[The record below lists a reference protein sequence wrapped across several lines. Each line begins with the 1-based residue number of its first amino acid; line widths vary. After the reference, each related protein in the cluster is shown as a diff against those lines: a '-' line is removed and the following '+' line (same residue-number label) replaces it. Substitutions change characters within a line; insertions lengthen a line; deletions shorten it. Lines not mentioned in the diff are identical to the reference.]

1 MTVEDCSILSTESSG
16 CESSH
21 GAATA
26 EEKKSDSVSSN
37 NMNVSFE
44 TAKTAGDGPLDKD
57 ASAKKNTEP
66 FANKSG
72 PSPAMLLEIQQQL
85 EYYFSFK
92 NLSRDYFLCGIMVE
106 QRVGITDMND
116 AHSSRQFTMAS
127 MAPITVVSRFKNI
140 TSIVSRHE
148 KNVLGKR
155 TVVQLVAEAAG
166 RSEMLVVSADGTSIG
181 PRSDVL
187 GEVKAAEMIQ
197 RKEKT
202 STAVVDGS
210 IGRDGSDGKWQEE
223 TGTGQAGG
231 EEGVAS
237 EGVPVASAPTAAE
250 RRNTII
256 LREVKSD
263 TTDVFVRDLF
273 QWEGCPAISSIRSD
287 VGGCWFVTLDGT
299 NDEVVSAVI
308 KLSSLKL
315 NGESI
320 RARLKTE
327 SVTAKS
333 FFQKSQS
340 RAPNQQSQQMQGQPN
355 LWHPHQQSHTLQDG
369 AKPFLKR
376 RGQSGQ
382 GGGTNTGNYS
392 QSHPH
397 HQNPNFRQG
406 RMPQPPSVATL
417 QLSASNGYR
426 NNVRQH
432 TSIVQDSTDSRTIR
446 NDGSD
451 ASQHHSRNKHSKQ
464 GTTGSTGGNYTDGVH
479 VVGEKGRKPAAIA
492 APPMASPTY
501 FPPLA
506 DGSALTPSSPIDKD
520 MVSETVASTQ
530 TVTHAETPIASDT
543 KKVMTG
549 YAAALLRPAPPT
561 PPSPPRENDTPTQ
574 NKKQSAAKAITQV
587 RYLIFI
593 TNCILPFA
601 IATWALN
608 RTKIHSFLSD
618 LVCTLSCADVIF
630 STQYLLVF

>member
-1 MTVEDCSILSTESSG
+1 
-16 CESSH
+16 
-21 GAATA
+21 
-26 EEKKSDSVSSN
+26 
-37 NMNVSFE
+37 
-44 TAKTAGDGPLDKD
+44 
-57 ASAKKNTEP
+57 
-66 FANKSG
+66 
-72 PSPAMLLEIQQQL
+72 
-85 EYYFSFK
+85 
-92 NLSRDYFLCGIMVE
+92 
-106 QRVGITDMND
+106 
-116 AHSSRQFTMAS
+116 
-127 MAPITVVSRFKNI
+127 
-140 TSIVSRHE
+140 
-148 KNVLGKR
+148 
-155 TVVQLVAEAAG
+155 
-166 RSEMLVVSADGTSIG
+166 
-181 PRSDVL
+181 
-187 GEVKAAEMIQ
+187 
-197 RKEKT
+197 
-202 STAVVDGS
+202 
-210 IGRDGSDGKWQEE
+210 
-223 TGTGQAGG
+223 
-231 EEGVAS
+231 
-237 EGVPVASAPTAAE
+237 
-250 RRNTII
+250 
-256 LREVKSD
+256 
-263 TTDVFVRDLF
+263 
-273 QWEGCPAISSIRSD
+273 
-287 VGGCWFVTLDGT
+287 
-299 NDEVVSAVI
+299 
-308 KLSSLKL
+308 
-315 NGESI
+315 
-320 RARLKTE
+320 
-327 SVTAKS
+327 
-333 FFQKSQS
+333 
-340 RAPNQQSQQMQGQPN
+340 MQGQPN

-520 MVSETVASTQ
+520 MVSETVASKQ

-574 NKKQSAAKAITQV
+574 NKKQSAAKAITQK
-587 RYLIFI
+587 
-593 TNCILPFA
+593 TNGATQSQLSGKKQLKKAISDDSLPTQIRPIERKDRNKGVTGMKRSTEAPPISPSPPQKLEETSQVVKASVPKWGAKKSFADIL
-601 IATWALN
+601 
-608 RTKIHSFLSD
+608 KSS
-618 LVCTLSCADVIF
+618 
-630 STQYLLVF
+630 